1 MIQTGS
7 DIKVLRCLKEVTTI
21 MSSTDEIGDLPSAQE
36 CQKRVEQFAEVTNT
50 DEALAQFYL
59 QERQWNLDA
68 ALQDYFADNPGPP
81 IAKKAKTEAKAPTQ
95 AEGDKEKRKSTH
107 AVEEF
112 TFVTWN
118 LDGLDD
124 KNLKARTNDVIKTLK
139 TRDVDVIFLQEVIPS
154 TYNIFKSQLGDTYL
168 ITDHDNRESLPNDYF
183 TVVMLKRA
191 TVHRDSVHVKKFEGS
206 VMMRDLTLIEAKI
219 NDKKLLLINTHLES
233 TKDYAEERMSQL
245 STAFDH
251 IKKSDPSTTVIFA
264 GDLNIRDKEVDKV
277 GLPDKTK
284 DLWIATGQRKEV
296 QYTWDMLRNQNKEF
310 GGKFKPRMRFDR
322 VYFRPSNKSDIKPE
336 HFGLVGIEKVPG
348 HQIFPS
354 DHWGIFCIFKMVK

>member
-1 MIQTGS
+1 
-7 DIKVLRCLKEVTTI
+7 
-21 MSSTDEIGDLPSAQE
+21 MSKKGLIELEMSTTDESDLPSAQE

-59 QERQWNLDA
+59 QERQWNLDT

-81 IAKKAKTEAKAPTQ
+81 TAKKAKTDAEVPTK
-95 AEGDKEKRKSTH
+95 ERGDKQQQSARN
-107 AVEEF
+107 VEQF

-124 KNLKARTNDVIKTLK
+124 KNLKARTNDVINTLK
-139 TRDVDVIFLQEVIPS
+139 ARDVDVIFLQEVIPS
-154 TYNIFKSQLGDTYL
+154 TYNTFKSQLGDKYL
-168 ITDHDNRESLPNDYF
+168 MTDNKAESSNDYF
-183 TVVMLKRA
+183 TVVLLKRA
-191 TVHRDSVHVKKFEGS
+191 TVYRESVQIQKFEETL
-206 VMMRDLTLIEAKI
+206 MMRDLTLIEAKI

-233 TKDYAEERMSQL
+233 TKDFAEVRMRQL
-245 STAFDH
+245 SMAFDH
-251 IKKSDPSTTVIFA
+251 IKQSDPSTTVIFA

-296 QYTWDMLRNQNKEF
+296 QYTWDMLRNVNKEF

-322 VYFRPSNKSDIKPE
+322 VYFRPSNKADIEPD

-348 HQIFPS
+348 HQIYPS